1 MVAVP
6 VTAPPRKAR
15 RQELFEF
22 LKQEAAAGRWP
33 TRRAMAD
40 HMGWKNPESCVDA
53 LWALVKDGRL
63 IPSSWSGRNIKF
75 RIAGIDS
82 DRAAMDGA
90 EQGEEP

>member
-1 MVAVP
+1 M
-6 VTAPPRKAR
+6 TGAPSRAPRRLQLLA
-15 RQELFEF
+15 F
-22 LKQEAAAGRWP
+22 LEEESRAGRWP

-40 HMGWKNPESCVDA
+40 HMGWKNPESCIDA

-75 RIAGIDS
+75 RLADLS
-82 DRAAMDGA
+82 SPCAAMDGA